1 MLFVALF
8 VLSCGKS
15 NPITSGVDSPEH
27 FVMGFQ
33 QTPVAVFSGNYDY
46 LDADA
51 ATIMN
56 GFGTEVPDTVWED
69 DEGHNWAVATALEY
83 DGSETHILYRFLGD
97 DEYMG
102 TMSAMFTIDDL
113 PVKIR
118 FPRVASSFFDV
129 STDFVEVAIAYQYWD
144 LGGNDWDIGVVRIG
158 FDPAVFDVDHPE
170 YIEPEWT
177 AAPEGVDTVF
187 SEIHPDLAYT
197 PETGDLWLVYS
208 KNVDE
213 GIWHIYVLP
222 GMRDDQ
228 DKTVVEWN
236 SNYEQ
241 IAQNTSGLEAHNGF
255 HPRIDIGFIKLPGY
269 SPPAQWMLVIAYTG
283 GHQPGEAVHSRW
295 HVRVN
300 YWPVFDLIATPFTNN
315 WYVRDW
321 EFGDYPGGVP
331 MIDVGP
337 KGSDFGA
344 LVWTQAKTDDWSNCT
359 LSYVDSRGGRHHQ
372 TPDSEWGSMC
382 TAFPSVAVHQWESGT
397 DYYASV
403 SFLRSQNYVNEY
415 WNPRAVLLT
424 TDTTELWPDKTSA
437 ANSLTVSSTI
447 HGTWDPGGIVEHY
460 LGLSTALTVMDDKF
474 WVIWSGYDEGAG
486 PDTVYGSFGSTAP

>member
-1 MLFVALF
+1 
-8 VLSCGKS
+8 
-15 NPITSGVDSPEH
+15 
-27 FVMGFQ
+27 
-33 QTPVAVFSGNYDY
+33 
-46 LDADA
+46 
-51 ATIMN
+51 
-56 GFGTEVPDTVWED
+56 
-69 DEGHNWAVATALEY
+69 
-83 DGSETHILYRFLGD
+83 
-97 DEYMG
+97 
-102 TMSAMFTIDDL
+102 
-113 PVKIR
+113 
-118 FPRVASSFFDV
+118 
-129 STDFVEVAIAYQYWD
+129 
-144 LGGNDWDIGVVRIG
+144 
-158 FDPAVFDVDHPE
+158 
-170 YIEPEWT
+170 
-177 AAPEGVDTVF
+177 
-187 SEIHPDLAYT
+187 
-197 PETGDLWLVYS
+197 
-208 KNVDE
+208 
-213 GIWHIYVLP
+213 
-222 GMRDDQ
+222 
-228 DKTVVEWN
+228 
-236 SNYEQ
+236 
-241 IAQNTSGLEAHNGF
+241 
-255 HPRIDIGFIKLPGY
+255 
-269 SPPAQWMLVIAYTG
+269 
-283 GHQPGEAVHSRW
+283 
-295 HVRVN
+295 VN